1 MPWYK
6 VYITYGPGH
15 MASFTEYAWSP
26 DDLNDEYKRE
36 LIEQFIPSYWDY
48 PIGRCEMVDKLPPEV
63 SKYKMV
69 FYKQQI
75 ENAEFMLGIL
85 NSEEGTK

>member
-15 MASFTEYAWSP
+15 MASFTEYVWNACV
-26 DDLNDEYKRE
+26 LNDEDKRE
-36 LIEQFIPSYWDY
+36 LIDQFTDGYWEY
-48 PIGRCEMVDKLPPEV
+48 PIGSCEEIDKLPPEV

-69 FYKQQI
+69 FYKRQI
-75 ENAEFMLGIL
+75 ENAEYMLKIL
-85 NSEEGTK
+85 AKEDT